1 MRMHVHTHARGA
13 QGAEAGG
20 WLAPEPGAGSC
31 LPSGPGAASFSVP
44 APGSLAAG
52 LVGSFL
58 VEEEEVWE
66 GRKGSVSLATSD
78 SPASRQIHREPTGPR
93 VKDLLQG
100 GRAMGSWNGEFQ
112 GARVSRLWSQS
123 CVDLESHGSSK
134 PTGPLEVSM
143 FLTWGPVRATLNLCR
158 MWVRVQ

>member
-1 MRMHVHTHARGA
+1 MFIPTQEGPRVQRRGA
-13 QGAEAGG
+13 GWPRSLALGPVCLQDQGQ
-20 WLAPEPGAGSC
+20 L
-31 LPSGPGAASFSVP
+31 ASFSVP
-44 APGSLAAG
+44 APGSLAG

-134 PTGPLEVSM
+134 PTGSLEVSM
-143 FLTWGPVRATLNLCR
+143 FLTWVPVRATLNLCR
-158 MWVRVQ
+158 MWARVQ